1 MDDELEKIYKTKEE
15 LLKEIEELEKKKEA
29 LSKDVKDYEET
40 KKGLEDA
47 ISQRKIK
54 LAEINEN
61 IRELKEKDESKFET
75 YKILKVGEV
84 IKEISKEFP
93 EILNEDIKLKVLETW
108 KNKFDDGNLDEKAL
122 YKQLMLAYVS
132 VNPDKII
139 ELFEAK
145 KNIEKSKQEFIKQN
159 QNIASQ
165 PSEVLETEEF
175 TEEEKL
181 LAQKYGTKPEIIRKI
196 RTQNSGKL

>member
-29 LSKDVKDYEET
+29 LSKDVQDYEET

-47 ISQRKIK
+47 IAQRKIK
-54 LAEINEN
+54 LGEINQS
-61 IRELKEKDESKFET
+61 IKELKEKDESKFET
-75 YKILKVGEV
+75 YKILKIGEV
-84 IKEISKEFP
+84 MKEISKEFP
-93 EILNEDIKLKVLETW
+93 EILNEDVKLKVLEAW
-108 KNKFDDGNLDEKAL
+108 KNKFDNNNLDEKEL

-145 KNIEKSKQEFIKQN
+145 KSIEKSKQEFIRQN

-165 PSEVLETEEF
+165 SSEVVETEEF

-181 LAQKYGTKPEIIRKI
+181 LAQKYGTKPEDNKK
-196 RTQNSGKL
+196 N